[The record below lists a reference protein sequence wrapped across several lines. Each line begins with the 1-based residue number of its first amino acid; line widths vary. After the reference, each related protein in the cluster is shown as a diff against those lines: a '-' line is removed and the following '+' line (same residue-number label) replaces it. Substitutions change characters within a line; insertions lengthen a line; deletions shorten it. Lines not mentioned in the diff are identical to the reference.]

1 MAYQFQTQWPEQVSH
16 FESKTITKNVK
27 LFLATGFETG
37 TP

>member
-1 MAYQFQTQWPEQVSH
+1 MPYQFQTQSPEKFGIFVIVLAYKR
-16 FESKTITKNVK
+16 E